1 MTHKAQNGSGKSK
14 VKVNGV
20 DDYAV
25 SDAPSLSTSRLRQQL
40 SSYDEDE
47 IISYAQTRYPANN
60 ILHDAAR
67 PTSNRSSV
75 LEFLFLTRAFGASL
89 MGEPRLKFAA
99 KWNRW
104 FLLPLSIR
112 QRRLS

>member
-60 ILHDAAR
+60 ILQNAVKKR
-67 PTSNRSSV
+67 
-75 LEFLFLTRAFGASL
+75 
-89 MGEPRLKFAA
+89 
-99 KWNRW
+99 
-104 FLLPLSIR
+104 
-112 QRRLS
+112 